1 MTQAGLLETA
11 GKRDAVYHFQCE
23 SISTA
28 VNVFGPATRFSA
40 PSSPNLPVSS
50 PILVATPPN
59 LAVNSQI
66 LAVSSPNLT
75 EHREQHG
82 CLVYEVLSL
91 IVIDNLA
98 SLRRFARPFGS
109 NRIGAPIQVQ
119 CRSSGAHRCRAATWR
134 RAFRHTALPGGD
146 GESEARYSPGSVPQ
160 DARSPAPA
168 DSCHPKSSQP

>member
-1 MTQAGLLETA
+1 L
-11 GKRDAVYHFQCE
+11 R
-23 SISTA
+23 
-28 VNVFGPATRFSA
+28 P
-40 PSSPNLPVSS
+40 PVSVMRCTTSNANPS
-50 PILVATPPN
+50 PQRSMSLVPRPDFLRPAPRICPSASRFWLLPPPN

-98 SLRRFARPFGS
+98 HLRRFALPFGS
-109 NRIGAPIQVQ
+109 NRIRAPIQVQ
-119 CRSSGAHRCRAATWR
+119 GRSSGAHRCRAATWR

-168 DSCHPKSSQP
+168 ESCHPKNSQP